1 MAHFR
6 EALELEPFQLKFL
19 HLRHPSH
26 ALPWLRALCK
36 RVAYYSIGDIRYSA
50 RTGRGKGEQ
59 LRGLRGA
66 HRRTHIHLINKSAPV
81 ATPREL
87 IERRRS
93 LHHRARIRLLSRL
106 LLRTRRVRISTAS
119 RRLRALPLITQSRL
133 SRHFWLRILRE
144 QRALDLRRTARRIVP
159 QTRPSRACVITP
171 PPTSIAI
178 QFRLLFLH
186 ARSWPRACPR
196 PSSLQR
202 ALRRPVLQAHCML
215 VIHLVQHCIGFH
227 ILRSTAIA
235 RGWLA
240 RPVGGCP
247 THVLT
252 IPGF

>member
-1 MAHFR
+1 MVAHFR

-19 HLRHPSH
+19 HLRHPTG
-26 ALPWLRALCK
+26 LPWRLALCK
-36 RVAYYSIGDIRYSA
+36 RVAYDSIGEIRYSA
-50 RTGRGKGEQ
+50 GTGGGQRE
-59 LRGLRGA
+59 GLGGGA

-87 IERRRS
+87 IERRRP
-93 LHHRARIRLLSRL
+93 LHHRTRIRLLSRL

-186 ARSWPRACPR
+186 GRSCPCPR